1 MRLQHSFIIKTRCLK
16 SRANI
21 DPRLMLK
28 NINFV
33 ELSFRPCRLKTK
45 LLPESAVNLYRRIF
59 SAYRI
64 QPAFTLNKNGLFRL
78 RWPWGRGATQH
89 ISALEMKVASE
100 KLLQPLN
107 FWLKQVLSRKLNQK
121 SFLGLLYLIVLC
133 MRLSLSDGQT
143 LTIKFSIF
151 VGHIKDKI

>member
-1 MRLQHSFIIKTRCLK
+1 MRLEHSFIIKTRCLK

-59 SAYRI
+59 SADRI

-78 RWPWGRGATQH
+78 R
-89 ISALEMKVASE
+89 
-100 KLLQPLN
+100 
-107 FWLKQVLSRKLNQK
+107 
-121 SFLGLLYLIVLC
+121 
-133 MRLSLSDGQT
+133 
-143 LTIKFSIF
+143 
-151 VGHIKDKI
+151 